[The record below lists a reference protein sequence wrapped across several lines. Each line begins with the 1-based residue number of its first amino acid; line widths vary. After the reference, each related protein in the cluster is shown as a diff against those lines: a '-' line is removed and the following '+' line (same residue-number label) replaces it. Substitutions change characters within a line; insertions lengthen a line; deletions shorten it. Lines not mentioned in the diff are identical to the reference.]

1 MADSI
6 DAKQWL
12 RPEAVSRLS
21 GLDLIARRVVEGFIT
36 GLHKSPYHGF
46 SAEFS
51 EYRPYYPGAP
61 LKFMDWRLWGRTGR
75 YYIKAF
81 EEETNLRATLVVDG
95 SASMGYGSGET
106 TKQQYT
112 VWLAAALTFLLL
124 KQRDAVGLALFD
136 ETLRS
141 LIRPRAVMGQL
152 NTILHPLSQ
161 MESQGR
167 TAAGRVL
174 NQLAERLHR
183 RSLVCILSDL
193 MDDETAVIQAIK
205 NFRIRGHE
213 IIVFHIL
220 DPLELNLSLG
230 SDSVL
235 VDAETGQRLP
245 VDTRQA
251 AAAYSQRITTWTE
264 GLKHACLDM
273 RADYVRLQTDTPFDR
288 ALSAFLNKRMHI
300 GA

>member
-1 MADSI
+1 MTEVI

-12 RPEAVSRLS
+12 SPETVSRLS

-36 GLHKSPYHGF
+36 GLHKSPFHGF

-61 LKFMDWRLWGRTGR
+61 LKFMDWRLWGRTDR

-106 TKQQYT
+106 TKQQYAI
-112 VWLAAALTFLLL
+112 WLAAAMAFLLL

-136 ETLRS
+136 ESLRS
-141 LIRPRAVMGQL
+141 LIRPRAVMSHL

-161 MESQGR
+161 IESQGK

-174 NQLAERLHR
+174 NHLAERLHR
-183 RSLVCILSDL
+183 RSLVCIFSDL
-193 MDDETAVIQAIK
+193 MDDEAAVIQAIK

-220 DPLELNLSLG
+220 DPMERSLDLQ

-235 VDAETGQRLP
+235 IDAETGLQMP

-251 AAAYSQRITTWTE
+251 ASAYQRRIHQWTDT
-264 GLKHACLDM
+264 LKSACLDL
-273 RADYVRLQTDTPFDR
+273 RADYVGLETTTALDR
-288 ALSAFLNKRMHI
+288 ALCAFLNKRQRI